1 MIYHTINKI
10 FYNIIYSIMPI
21 IMVELM
27 CAYLYVFYGFHISI
41 DKCLL
46 LKYNLLTVLNLCD

>member
-10 FYNIIYSIMPI
+10 FYNVIYSIMPI

-27 CAYLYVFYGFHISI
+27 CAYL
-41 DKCLL
+41 DKIR
-46 LKYNLLTVLNLCD
+46 